1 MRTIIVSII
10 CASLVVA
17 FADGAAA
24 GSHARHPH
32 HVGALAYNPFAPYA
46 TPRQL
51 RNERAYERGGYW
63 EHDSSAL
70 VPLSRA
76 WYEQKLRESPY

>member
-1 MRTIIVSII
+1 MRTIIVSTIYV
-10 CASLVVA
+10 SFVVA
-17 FADGAAA
+17 FASPATA
-24 GSHARHPH
+24 GPHARHTH
-32 HVGALAYNPFAPYA
+32 RMALAYNPFATYA

-51 RNERAYERGGYW
+51 HNERAYERGGYW

-70 VPLSRA
+70 IPLSRA